1 MKTQS
6 GSLKVERLIANNFQ
20 FLRFSIPRVLERMRL
35 ESEGRGTS
43 SSPELYKKYLSCLC
57 AVTISCIVLTV
68 TLLIHILRYV
78 TLKVSSREP
87 DSNEKPFKVP
97 RGAKLSGD
105 GQLCQEH
112 QGGRHLPV
120 LLSP

>member
-6 GSLKVERLIANNFQ
+6 GSLKVERLNANNFQ

-35 ESEGRGTS
+35 ESEGTS

-78 TLKVSSREP
+78 TVKV
-87 DSNEKPFKVP
+87 
-97 RGAKLSGD
+97 
-105 GQLCQEH
+105 
-112 QGGRHLPV
+112 
-120 LLSP
+120 

>member
-1 MKTQS
+1 
-6 GSLKVERLIANNFQ
+6 
-20 FLRFSIPRVLERMRL
+20 MRL

-78 TLKVSSREP
+78 TVKV
-87 DSNEKPFKVP
+87 
-97 RGAKLSGD
+97 
-105 GQLCQEH
+105 
-112 QGGRHLPV
+112 
-120 LLSP
+120 

>member
-35 ESEGRGTS
+35 ETEGRGTS

-78 TLKVSSREP
+78 TVKV
-87 DSNEKPFKVP
+87 
-97 RGAKLSGD
+97 
-105 GQLCQEH
+105 
-112 QGGRHLPV
+112 
-120 LLSP
+120 